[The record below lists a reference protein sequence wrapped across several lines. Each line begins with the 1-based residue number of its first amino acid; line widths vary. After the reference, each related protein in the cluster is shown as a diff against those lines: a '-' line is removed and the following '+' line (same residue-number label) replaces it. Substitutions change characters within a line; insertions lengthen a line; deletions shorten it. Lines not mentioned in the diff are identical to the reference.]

1 MAMTDSLDL
10 RSYKSYDPIST
21 DLTFFDS
28 IQIETV
34 IWLGKRLHP
43 LAAQKNELSNVARHV
58 G

>member
-34 IWLGKRLHP
+34 I
-43 LAAQKNELSNVARHV
+43 
-58 G
+58 